1 MAPGV
6 VHSLSVKVGSVK
18 MTIFLMLG
26 ESLALELEWNVNCSL
41 HFKQHIELFIYLV
54 IFCHSA
60 ENRSSTFYLT
70 RQKIFMGSSY
80 LYSIYIE
87 PLKGCCLLYTRNLN
101 VTTCWTVC
109 FENIHFDGKSSL
121 SLLRL
126 PLGLRLDSIKH
137 CLKNIPGYKRNQT
150 RFAYKVCVIYG
161 FNHLDLYPKYFLFCE
176 SHSDL
181 DKVRVK
187 SP

>member
-1 MAPGV
+1 
-6 VHSLSVKVGSVK
+6 
-18 MTIFLMLG
+18 
-26 ESLALELEWNVNCSL
+26 
-41 HFKQHIELFIYLV
+41 
-54 IFCHSA
+54 
-60 ENRSSTFYLT
+60 
-70 RQKIFMGSSY
+70 MGSSY

-87 PLKGCCLLYTRNLN
+87 PLKGCCMLYTRNLN
-101 VTTCWTVC
+101 GTTCWTVC

-137 CLKNIPGYKRNQT
+137 CLKNIPWYKRNQT

-176 SHSDL
+176 SHSNL

-187 SP
+187 SPYWIIDITHIYWVFGSSLTNFTSFYYCNMLARLSWSTILCPYVIQIELNIEVLCYKCWYYTSWVFRFFYCVEY